1 MPNDVT
7 STTAAAESGTP
18 TAPHAAQTTTNS
30 AVIWSMTS
38 ASTLSR
44 NRGQRISSCQ
54 PA

>member
-7 STTAAAESGTP
+7 STTAATERGTP
-18 TAPHAAQTTTNS
+18 TAPHAAQTTMSS
-30 AVIWSMTS
+30 ATIWSTTS

-44 NRGQRISSCQ
+44 NRGQRISSFQ